1 MICKALLVN
10 VKTVLSSPLLNST
23 ELVVK
28 FPFFPTLGLKLP
40 FVTPVANRLC
50 KSVDTTLLW
59 APTFFGWVDF
69 CRFYSSCYFHRCE
82 MHNAKPRPQ
91 LLHHDAQGCTFC
103 TELIGGLVVMPCTT
117 ILRIWT
123 PFLPCSLDHIVNSH
137 RWVYSFWRVGT
148 AATGKPE
155 ISSSLVTT
163 KTNTSKISA

>member
-1 MICKALLVN
+1 
-10 VKTVLSSPLLNST
+10 
-23 ELVVK
+23 
-28 FPFFPTLGLKLP
+28 
-40 FVTPVANRLC
+40 
-50 KSVDTTLLW
+50 
-59 APTFFGWVDF
+59 
-69 CRFYSSCYFHRCE
+69 

-148 AATGKPE
+148 AATGRPE
-155 ISSSLVTT
+155 TSSSLLTT
-163 KTNTSKISA
+163 KANTSKISAQPHSSRNRLELVAVVGSEQRNDLMACLRQKFFKLLILFEWFAFCTLVYKVKFSITVILMTSLKSC